1 MKALRTYGLVAT
13 FALVLF
19 VSTQL
24 IWMFCPALDVIDTVA
39 WSVFIAVAASM
50 IFTVAT
56 EPKQEQRKA
65 DWKVNRAGIN
75 FLAQKSKKRS
85 VS

>member
-1 MKALRTYGLVAT
+1 MKALRTYGLLTT

-19 VSTQL
+19 VSAQL
-24 IWMFCPALDVIDTVA
+24 IWMFCPTLDVIDTVA
-39 WSVFIAVAASM
+39 WSIFIAVAAAM
-50 IFTVAT
+50 IFVVAT

-65 DWKVNRAGIN
+65 DWKVNRVGIN
-75 FLAQKSKKRS
+75 FLAQKSKKRR